1 MPLILAPYTLGSFQG
16 AAGPAAVGG
25 AAYYT
30 RRRRYMEYL
39 LASLALLLVASCW

>member
-1 MPLILAPYTLGSFQG
+1 MPLILVPYTLGSFQG
-16 AAGPAAVGG
+16 AAGVAPVGG

-39 LASLALLLVASCW
+39 LASIALFLVFSGS

>member
-1 MPLILAPYTLGSFQG
+1 MPLILVPYTLGAFQG
-16 AAGPAAVGG
+16 AAGPAPAGG

-39 LASLALLLVASCW
+39 LASLAVFWMLSCW

>member
-1 MPLILAPYTLGSFQG
+1 MPLLIVPYTMGSFQG
-16 AAGPAAVGG
+16 AAGAAPTGG

-39 LASLALLLVASCW
+39 FASIAIMLLC